1 MATITSTATVNSR
14 ANITKRI
21 NKKQQQNNLLN
32 NIISKTLEF
41 YQSHLAM
48 YQDLSGS
55 IKKIST
61 SLNDISDTIPLDAK
75 HVSAILGIL
84 AKNDTQSIEYILNE
98 EAKKYVDDCKKTNL
112 IPDNFDRC
120 KEFLKSQF
128 TKLTPE
134 CPQFTDDF
142 VIFWCGILQSEKH
155 FNYVFEL
162 LN

>member
-41 YQSHLAM
+41 YQSHIAM

-84 AKNDTQSIEYILNE
+84 AKNDTQSIEYILH
-98 EAKKYVDDCKKTNL
+98 L
-112 IPDNFDRC
+112 
-120 KEFLKSQF
+120 F
-128 TKLTPE
+128 TFQTP
-134 CPQFTDDF
+134 
-142 VIFWCGILQSEKH
+142 IFI
-155 FNYVFEL
+155 
-162 LN
+162 